1 MSSEKITNKE
11 LFKELK
17 NRGFFVFPKEI
28 KDEEIPDSFVVSVE
42 IPKKD
47 IYITYQVN
55 WGERDSKI
63 HLISEE

>member
-1 MSSEKITNKE
+1 MSTEKITNKE

-28 KDEEIPDSFVVSVE
+28 KNNEIPDSFVVSVE

-55 WGERDSKI
+55 SWNNDGVIRSDSK
-63 HLISEE
+63 L